1 MAWSTKHRLAPK
13 SSNLSASGESRL
25 RRTKRKLSDIFCG
38 AFRSKSTLQELGDGP
53 IITSVSCAKSLAPVD
68 AQNSTLESSSVFMSE
83 AGDTVS
89 ICENGDSSES
99 TSITEEAFPESGPSN
114 VQSSRDIKT
123 LPQQPAQELV
133 SGNTNNY
140 IAEVVDA
147 PDTITEDID
156 SIYPGD
162 DQSQGLSVQHAYSN
176 DIVEYSHD
184 AAVGY
189 NSSDPRSLSIIS
201 DLPRSEYPR
210 NDRAHMSTTSSSVF
224 LVSDRDQNLING
236 DLLRLDL
243 VSISSNSLSSSIAE
257 ISSHETR
264 RNSMRLFWDA
274 LARRS
279 LRRNIDSPTIV
290 FATGLADDLGSHDRW
305 LLDFSDDLHYYGSS
319 RDLDSFSVGHH
330 RRHERRWLLRSEAS
344 ETISDTDEE
353 DQQTALCASGLHL
366 DGTCSCDS
374 FFTSEESSS
383 LASISRIIMLAEAL
397 FEVLDEIHHQS
408 LSLSLS
414 TLSLPAP
421 ESVVD
426 AFPLKYYRKYI
437 NGESDS
443 TDVQQCYICLA
454 DYEEGDKLR
463 VLPCN
468 HEFHTLCIDKWLKEV
483 NRVCP
488 VCRHNVCEGR
498 GECSVSN
505 PQVYSQ

>member
-13 SSNLSASGESRL
+13 SSNLSASGESRF
-25 RRTKRKLSDIFCG
+25 RRTKRKLSNIFCG
-38 AFRSKSTLQELGDGP
+38 AFRSKSTLQELGDGLD
-53 IITSVSCAKSLAPVD
+53 ITSVSYAKSLAPVD
-68 AQNSTLESSSVFMSE
+68 AQNSTLESSSVFTSE

-89 ICENGDSSES
+89 VCENGDSSES
-99 TSITEEAFPESGPSN
+99 TSITEEAFPESGPFN
-114 VQSSRDIKT
+114 VQSSGDIKT
-123 LPQQPAQELV
+123 LPQRPAQELV
-133 SGNTNNY
+133 SGSMTNY
-140 IAEVVDA
+140 IAEVIDA
-147 PDTITEDID
+147 PDTIIEDTD
-156 SIYPGD
+156 SIYQGD

-189 NSSDPRSLSIIS
+189 NRSDP
-201 DLPRSEYPR
+201 
-210 NDRAHMSTTSSSVF
+210 SSVF

-305 LLDFSDDLHYYGSS
+305 LLDFSGDLHYYGAG

-330 RRHERRWLLRSEAS
+330 RRHDRRWLLRSEAS
-344 ETISDTDEE
+344 ETISDIDEE

-366 DGTCSCDS
+366 DGTCSCGS
-374 FFTSEESSS
+374 FFTAEESSS
-383 LASISRIIMLAEAL
+383 LASISRIILLAEAL

-421 ESVVD
+421 GSVVD
-426 AFPLKYYRKYI
+426 AFPLKYYKKYI

-468 HEFHTLCIDKWLKEV
+468 HEFHTPCIDKWLKEV

-488 VCRHNVCEGR
+488 VCRHDVCEGR
-498 GECSVSN
+498 VECSVSN
-505 PQVYSQ
+505 PQV

>member
-156 SIYPGD
+156 SIYP
-162 DQSQGLSVQHAYSN
+162 
-176 DIVEYSHD
+176 
-184 AAVGY
+184 
-189 NSSDPRSLSIIS
+189 
-201 DLPRSEYPR
+201 EYPR